1 MPKKVINNQKKVIE
15 LSRGDDSSSSGDSDS
30 DSTYTGS
37 NSDSEKELD
46 MHEYRKLLSELY
58 PSKFMDKKVKA
69 GDKLKQKL
77 KNDVVKKNNGKKQS
91 KTHIKYDEDDDDE
104 YYEEE
109 EEEEEEKPKKKSSH
123 IYNTRNKNKKVKSHD
138 YESESENDSGDE
150 TISENDTDSED
161 GENDKERNEK
171 INITFT
177 INGGEEEYWE
187 TCSEED
193 EDNMSTENEDE
204 SVSSEDSD
212 SEENN
217 KDETESDVDIK
228 HNKKTHKET
237 KKEKKNK
244 EDKKSKD
251 DKKEKVDCK
260 KNKKEEKEQLEQ
272 TIVLLKEIQ
281 EKKKDA
287 PIINQ
292 LIEKYETKINAHNKK
307 KQKKAQKQKDKN
319 VRIFKRLANKRN
331 STDDVHFFKD
341 MDPNHQIK
349 LIKELK
355 EINSKSIISKSYKIT
370 LLESTIPIDLKVI
383 AMQKIQ
389 MLHDSEPGDNEYCKL
404 QNWVDTFMKI
414 PFDKHSSLP
423 VSITDGV
430 ETCHNFMENAHK
442 LLNNAVYGLNDAK
455 MQIMQMLGNLI
466 INPQSIGQSIAIQGP
481 PGTGK
486 TSIVKD
492 GISKI
497 LNRPFAFIP
506 LGGAT
511 DGAYLEGHS
520 YTYVGS
526 TWGKII
532 QIIIESKCMNPI
544 IYFDELDKISDSP
557 RGEEITGILT
567 HLTDTAQN
575 DKFHDKY
582 FSDVDFDLSKCLFIF
597 SYNDECKIN
606 PILKDRMYKISTKGY
621 NQKQKTIIAR
631 NYLLNKIRD
640 QVKFN
645 EDEII
650 IPDATIHY
658 IIENYCKND
667 DNKVE
672 DGVRN
677 LKRCLEII
685 HTKLNLYRLMKPGTN
700 LFEEDMSLKV
710 EFPFTIT
717 KDVVD
722 KLIKQQNKDTFSAQ
736 YSMYS

>member
-30 DSTYTGS
+30 DSDSTYTGS
-37 NSDSEKELD
+37 TSGSEKELD
-46 MHEYRKLLSELY
+46 MQEYRKLLADLY

-69 GDKLKQKL
+69 GDKLKQTL
-77 KNDVVKKNNGKKQS
+77 KNDVKKNNSGKKQS
-91 KTHIKYDEDDDDE
+91 KSHKYEEDDDE
-104 YYEEE
+104 Y
-109 EEEEEEKPKKKSSH
+109 EEEKPKKKSTH
-123 IYNTRNKNKKVKSHD
+123 RYNTRNKNKNKKVKSED
-138 YESESENDSGDE
+138 DKSESESESENYSDE
-150 TISENDTDSED
+150 TLSENDTDSED
-161 GENDKERNEK
+161 DENDKDRNEK

-193 EDNMSTENEDE
+193 EDMSTENEDE

-212 SEENN
+212 SEDEDDESEVEF
-217 KDETESDVDIK
+217 KD
-228 HNKKTHKET
+228 KKTTHTRKET
-237 KKEKKNK
+237 KKEKVDGKK
-244 EDKKSKD
+244 LDGKKLDGKKSK
-251 DKKEKVDCK
+251 
-260 KNKKEEKEQLEQ
+260 KEEMEQLEQ
-272 TIVLLKEIQ
+272 TVLLLKEIQ

-292 LIEKYETKINAHNKK
+292 LIEKYETKINTQNKK
-307 KQKKAQKQKDKN
+307 KQKKIQKQKEKN

-331 STDDVHFFKD
+331 STDDVLFFKD
-341 MDPNHQIK
+341 METDHQIK

-414 PFDKHSSLP
+414 PFDKYGTLP

-442 LLNNAVYGLNDAK
+442 ILNNAVYGLNDAK

-486 TSIVKD
+486 TSIVKE

-597 SYNDECKIN
+597 SYNDERKIN

-645 EDEII
+645 EDEIV

>member
-30 DSTYTGS
+30 DSDSTYTGS
-37 NSDSEKELD
+37 TSGSEKELD
-46 MHEYRKLLSELY
+46 MQEYRKLLAELY

-69 GDKLKQKL
+69 GDKLKQTL
-77 KNDVVKKNNGKKQS
+77 KNDVKKNNSGKKQS
-91 KTHIKYDEDDDDE
+91 KSHKYEEDDDE
-104 YYEEE
+104 Y
-109 EEEEEEKPKKKSSH
+109 EEEKPKKKSTH
-123 IYNTRNKNKKVKSHD
+123 RYNTRNKNKNKKVKSED
-138 YESESENDSGDE
+138 DKSESESESENYSDE
-150 TISENDTDSED
+150 TLSENDTDSED
-161 GENDKERNEK
+161 DENDKDRNEK

-193 EDNMSTENEDE
+193 EDMSTENEDE

-212 SEENN
+212 SEDEDDESEVEF
-217 KDETESDVDIK
+217 KD
-228 HNKKTHKET
+228 KKTTHTRKET
-237 KKEKKNK
+237 KKEKVDGKK
-244 EDKKSKD
+244 LDGKKLDGKKS
-251 DKKEKVDCK
+251 
-260 KNKKEEKEQLEQ
+260 KKEEKEQLEQ
-272 TIVLLKEIQ
+272 TVLLLKEIQ

-292 LIEKYETKINAHNKK
+292 LIEKYETKINTQNKK
-307 KQKKAQKQKDKN
+307 KQKKIQKQKEKN

-331 STDDVHFFKD
+331 STDDVLFFKD
-341 MDPNHQIK
+341 METDHQIK

-414 PFDKHSSLP
+414 PFDKYGTLP

-442 LLNNAVYGLNDAK
+442 ILNNAVYGLNDAK

-486 TSIVKD
+486 TSIVKE

-597 SYNDECKIN
+597 SYNDERKIN

-645 EDEII
+645 EDEIV